1 MLIADDVAGAYD
13 SKMIASN
20 YRANSI
26 TASERRKDET
36 SANASRVPPGSSGGA
51 AIALNQEEIE
61 SSYGLT
67 NIQST
72 NKPL

>member
-1 MLIADDVAGAYD
+1 MLITDDVTSLYD
-13 SKMIASN
+13 SKLAPSG

-26 TASERRKDET
+26 TATERRKDET
-36 SANASRVPPGSSGGA
+36 SPNVTRVPPGSSGGA

-67 NIQST
+67 NI
-72 NKPL
+72 